1 MSSPRCMLIEALPKS
16 KAPRRRTVTYEKEE
30 TTGRERWEVWSGVR
44 GLWGGLCCDFRKSER
59 MVFFWWKKWF
69 LYVFI
74 YLID

>member
-44 GLWGGLCCDFRKSER
+44 GLWGGLCCDFRKSEH
-59 MVFFWWKKWF
+59 MFF
-69 LYVFI
+69 LVEEMVFI